1 MSCGV
6 LTVGPPGRGDG
17 GDRFHSFNTNDGFG
31 DHFGGLMVVAR
42 LMSASMFGIVW
53 CRAADGCLGS
63 TGHGVVKPLVGHMS
77 NKEQRHRFEL
87 GRAAGDVPV
96 FTTHQY

>member
-1 MSCGV
+1 MGEIV
-6 LTVGPPGRGDG
+6 
-17 GDRFHSFNTNDGFG
+17 FIHSIQMMALGIS
-31 DHFGGLMVVAR
+31 LVWMVVAR

-53 CRAADGCLGS
+53 CTAADGCLDS
-63 TGHGVVKPLVGHMS
+63 TGHGAVNPLVGHMS